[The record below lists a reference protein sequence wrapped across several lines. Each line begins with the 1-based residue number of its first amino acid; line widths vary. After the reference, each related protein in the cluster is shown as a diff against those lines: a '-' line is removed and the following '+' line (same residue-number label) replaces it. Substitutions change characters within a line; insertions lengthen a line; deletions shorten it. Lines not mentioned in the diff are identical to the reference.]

1 MVQPRQR
8 KHGLSSR
15 AHAAGNRLV
24 SEAPAHPCLRQTRPR
39 RREQDS
45 VCRIVAN
52 SPPRPAIPLPL
63 LQALPA
69 EQSLA
74 SAPPCRP
81 IQAASTKILHSKL
94 SPRDSPLQYSRNTLP
109 PRANDSDSKDDCT
122 LPLTLKVSNTQFPS
136 SIFLRSVSV
145 PDFCLCRRIPS
156 RSYWSN
162 NTSDPLVKSSH
173 PWGPTTHVIAA
184 WGNSTFVWE
193 AS

>member
-39 RREQDS
+39 RREQDGG
-45 VCRIVAN
+45 CRIAAN
-52 SPPRPAIPLPL
+52 SPPRPEIPLPL

-122 LPLTLKVSNTQFPS
+122 LPLTLKYQ
-136 SIFLRSVSV
+136 
-145 PDFCLCRRIPS
+145 IP
-156 RSYWSN
+156 
-162 NTSDPLVKSSH
+162 
-173 PWGPTTHVIAA
+173 
-184 WGNSTFVWE
+184 NSLPPYFRGACPCQTFVCAGESHQE
-193 AS
+193 AIGQTIPLIHW